1 MRLIEL
7 TLDQML
13 ADEIVRLVMARDGVS
28 EAQLRQL
35 ISSVGDRLRI
45 RRVGALAKAA

>member
-1 MRLIEL
+1 MRLTEL

-28 EAQLRQL
+28 EAQVRRL
-35 ISSVGDRLRI
+35 IASVGASLSRPPA
-45 RRVGALAKAA
+45 VAFAKAA